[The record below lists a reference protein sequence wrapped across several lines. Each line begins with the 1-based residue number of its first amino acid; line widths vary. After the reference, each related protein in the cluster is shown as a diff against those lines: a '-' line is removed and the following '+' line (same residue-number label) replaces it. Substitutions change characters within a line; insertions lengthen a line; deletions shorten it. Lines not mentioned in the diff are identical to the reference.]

1 MKTLILDE
9 ALKSQLLNS
18 YQNKETIR
26 NWTVIIN
33 KYLLNKNLYD
43 YESINEAILCANVS
57 TSSKALYFNVT
68 RVIFNKLNNEF
79 NQELDKT
86 QIKTVKQQK
95 SLKRLQLTKEQHEII
110 EKEANAFSKG
120 KTKYKILIYFL
131 KKNICRIS
139 EAIEALN
146 EGIDSWEYDSDYD
159 AYFKIK
165 HAKKNGNPRP
175 ITLDIELYE
184 LYKKHWKGLSR
195 DRAINFF
202 KKFNKYL
209 QEKYPEQNFSIN
221 SHIFRTDGITTAL
234 INGVS
239 VYELQQ
245 ITGHK
250 SPNTLI
256 NHYLKPNLKSAL
268 KATLKITGYTSKN

>member
-18 YQNKETIR
+18 YQNKETVK

-43 YESINEAILCANVS
+43 YESINEAILSANIS

-68 RVIFNKLNNEF
+68 KIIFNKLNNEF

-86 QIKTVKQQK
+86 QIQTIKQQK

-110 EKEANAFSKG
+110 EKEANAFSKR

-146 EGIDSWEYDSDYD
+146 EGIDSWEYDSDYN
-159 AYFKIK
+159 AYFKIRN
-165 HAKKNGNPRP
+165 AKKNGNSRP

-195 DRAINFF
+195 DRAISFF

-234 INGVS
+234 INGIS

-268 KATLKITGYTSKN
+268 KATLKITGYTSKK